1 MNRLSRKKTR
11 ICIILTGV
19 FIGIM
24 VLSTLLQS
32 RAIWGIG
39 VLVGLCW
46 GFLLDQTSRC
56 PHCGRFFRGL
66 SWSKP
71 HAGYCRYCGKQM
83 DYDDAAEA

>member
-56 PHCGRFFRGL
+56 PHCGRFFPGIILVKAPCRLLQVLREADGL
-66 SWSKP
+66 
-71 HAGYCRYCGKQM
+71 
-83 DYDDAAEA
+83 